1 VHNPSSVSPSSNSS
15 SSVSRICAVPVPVP
29 PAFVD
34 IAARLPVA
42 PRVDRIG

>member
-1 VHNPSSVSPSSNSS
+1 VHNPSSVSPSSNSP
-15 SSVSRICAVPVPVP
+15 SSVSRICAVPVP